1 MGKKERGRGNCPLPV
16 AVEYMISPGLLERG
30 ENFLVPLRSKF
41 EKSELRPG
49 RDLNPGQKLRR
60 LLGCPLPYRDT
71 IRWRS
76 DHNHIISFH
85 K

>member
-1 MGKKERGRGNCPLPV
+1 V

-49 RDLNPGQKLRR
+49 RALESMV
-60 LLGCPLPYRDT
+60 T
-71 IRWRS
+71 IYA
-76 DHNHIISFH
+76 